1 MDLGFIGLGNMG
13 AAMARNL
20 LRAGH
25 RLTIYNRTRAK
36 AETLAKD
43 GAAVAE
49 RPEDACRGDVVVTM
63 LADDHALEAV
73 VVAENGILAGLKPG
87 AIHLST
93 STIGVA
99 LSERLSQ
106 LHEERGQYYVA
117 APVLG
122 RPEAAAAAKLFILAA
137 GRENAVARCRPV
149 FEAIGQQVFAVGE
162 KPAQA
167 NLVKLACN
175 FLIAATIESLG
186 EAVALTRKGG
196 IDPHKFI
203 EILTGSLFA
212 APIYKTYGGLIADER
227 YQPAGFAM
235 PLGLKDVRLALAAAE
250 DLSVPLPTASLVRD
264 NFLSGLAQGQHDLD
278 WSALAAILA
287 KRAGL

>member
-1 MDLGFIGLGNMG
+1 MG
-13 AAMARNL
+13 TAMARNL

-25 RLTIYNRTRAK
+25 RLTVYNRTRAK
-36 AETLAKD
+36 AEALAKD
-43 GAAVAE
+43 GAVIAE
-49 RPEDACRGDVVVTM
+49 RPEEACRGDIVVSM

-73 VVAENGILAGLKPG
+73 VIAKDGVLAGLKPG

-93 STIGVA
+93 STISVA
-99 LSERLSQ
+99 LSERLNQ

-122 RPEAAAAAKLFILAA
+122 RPDAATAAKLFILAA
-137 GRENAVARCRPV
+137 GRENAVSRCRPV

-203 EILTGSLFA
+203 ELITGSLFA
-212 APIYKTYGGLIADER
+212 APVYKTYGGLIADEK
-227 YQPAGFAM
+227 YEPAGFAM
-235 PLGLKDVRLALAAAE
+235 PLGLKDIRLALAAAE
-250 DLSVPLPTASLVRD
+250 SLSVPLPTASLVRD
-264 NFLSGLAQGQHDLD
+264 NFLSGLAQGQHDRD

-287 KRAGL
+287 TRAGL

>member
-1 MDLGFIGLGNMG
+1 MDIGFIGLGNMG

-20 LRAGH
+20 QRAGH
-25 RLTIYNRTRAK
+25 RLTVYNRTRAK
-36 AETLAKD
+36 AEALAKE
-43 GAAVAE
+43 GATVAE
-49 RPEDACRGDVVVTM
+49 RPEDACRGDVVVSM
-63 LADDHALEAV
+63 LADDHALEALV
-73 VVAENGILAGLKPG
+73 MAEDGILAGLKPG

-99 LSERLSQ
+99 LAERLSQ

-137 GRENAVARCRPV
+137 GRENAVTRCRPV
-149 FEAIGQQVFAVGE
+149 FEALGQQIFAVGE
-162 KPAQA
+162 KPSQA

-175 FLIAATIESLG
+175 FLIAATIESVG

-203 EILTGSLFA
+203 EIITGSLFA
-212 APIYKTYGGLIADER
+212 APVYKTYGGLIADEK
-227 YQPAGFAM
+227 YEPAGFAM
-235 PLGLKDVRLALAAAE
+235 PLGLKDIRLALAAAE
-250 DLSVPLPTASLVRD
+250 GLSVPLPTASLVRD
-264 NFLSGLAQGQHDLD
+264 NFISGLAQGQHDLD